1 MVTPISMPVP
11 NSPFRQV
18 SKWMALSGSALF
30 GILVSFG
37 MFWIVLNVERKN
49 DEVRFRELANQQ
61 FNALKININAAL
73 DSLSILTSHFEIVSA
88 SINRDG
94 FHRITLPIVGR
105 HPFIQALEWIPRVR
119 QLDRLSYEAAAQQD
133 GLKGFHFS
141 QRDAQGA
148 LQPADER
155 DEYYPVYY
163 VEPLAANSKAL
174 GFDLAS
180 DETRKAALV
189 AARDKDEMV
198 ATARITLV
206 QEHGDQYGV
215 LVFSPVHLGQHSLD
229 PSDRQPPLIGYI
241 LGVFR
246 IFDFMTVGVE
256 NYATGKLDGEIDLHL
271 FDLSAAPEGRQ
282 LYPRTQDKTYEQLIA
297 GQHFKADFDFAGRAW
312 QVVATP
318 SASFHQAKPP
328 IGAWITLVSSLLS
341 TIFFVSSYKGSLEK
355 MHRLAE
361 LARDQALAKKQLH
374 EVHRIAH
381 LGFLE
386 YDPASRL
393 MRVGEGTHAML
404 GISEA
409 IKAGSPE
416 SVLINLSREDRD
428 RILCRLGESRE
439 TDFEIEIHVQ
449 DHVFLVINDKDAEA
463 GPLSMSFF
471 TFQDITQR
479 YVAEQERANMAAHA
493 MEAGRMEALGTLA
506 GGIAHEINT
515 PIQFIGDNLTF
526 IGKHTIQL
534 LKVAEYALTSIETGD
549 VTSVADK
556 IAELKY
562 EFVSR
567 ELPAA
572 VEQAQEGI
580 AKISSIVQAI
590 KEFSF
595 PSGKTPHPFSINRA
609 IEVTATV
616 TRNQW
621 KYTSELSQNLD
632 PELPQFNG
640 IEGEINQV
648 LVNLVINASQAIAE
662 KKDSK
667 LGKIDIT
674 TSHTADF
681 IEITVADTGIGIPAE
696 NLGRMFDLF
705 FTTKAPGIGTG
716 QGLSI
721 TKSIIARHGGTIA
734 VESEF
739 GRGTKF
745 IIRLPLKSPTKAN
758 DVK

>member
-1 MVTPISMPVP
+1 M
-11 NSPFRQV
+11 
-18 SKWMALSGSALF
+18 
-30 GILVSFG
+30 
-37 MFWIVLNVERKN
+37 
-49 DEVRFRELANQQ
+49 
-61 FNALKININAAL
+61 
-73 DSLSILTSHFEIVSA
+73 
-88 SINRDG
+88 
-94 FHRITLPIVGR
+94 
-105 HPFIQALEWIPRVR
+105 
-119 QLDRLSYEAAAQQD
+119 
-133 GLKGFHFS
+133 
-141 QRDAQGA
+141 
-148 LQPADER
+148 
-155 DEYYPVYY
+155 
-163 VEPLAANSKAL
+163 
-174 GFDLAS
+174 
-180 DETRKAALV
+180 
-189 AARDKDEMV
+189 
-198 ATARITLV
+198 
-206 QEHGDQYGV
+206 
-215 LVFSPVHLGQHSLD
+215 
-229 PSDRQPPLIGYI
+229 
-241 LGVFR
+241 
-246 IFDFMTVGVE
+246 
-256 NYATGKLDGEIDLHL
+256 
-271 FDLSAAPEGRQ
+271 
-282 LYPRTQDKTYEQLIA
+282 
-297 GQHFKADFDFAGRAW
+297 
-312 QVVATP
+312 
-318 SASFHQAKPP
+318 
-328 IGAWITLVSSLLS
+328 
-341 TIFFVSSYKGSLEK
+341 
-355 MHRLAE
+355 
-361 LARDQALAKKQLH
+361 
-374 EVHRIAH
+374 
-381 LGFLE
+381 
-386 YDPASRL
+386 
-393 MRVGEGTHAML
+393 
-404 GISEA
+404 
-409 IKAGSPE
+409 
-416 SVLINLSREDRD
+416 
-428 RILCRLGESRE
+428 
-439 TDFEIEIHVQ
+439 
-449 DHVFLVINDKDAEA
+449 
-463 GPLSMSFF
+463 
-471 TFQDITQR
+471 
-479 YVAEQERANMAAHA
+479 
-493 MEAGRMEALGTLA
+493 
-506 GGIAHEINT
+506 
-515 PIQFIGDNLTF
+515 
-526 IGKHTIQL
+526 
-534 LKVAEYALTSIETGD
+534 
-549 VTSVADK
+549 
-556 IAELKY
+556 KY